1 MIDNKY
7 AVGIVGC
14 GGMGGGHA
22 IAIASGTGNA
32 VWNDDSN
39 EGTPWEGNMNSDIS
53 QKLTLAGV
61 YDIDPA
67 RQKWAADRGFRN
79 YDSFNR
85 PNSSMTVLPEIL
97 NPPSKSLSTT
107 VALNGETKL
116 SNILDPAVTCL
127 PFCIILS
134 SNATVSAPD
143 TL

>member
-53 QKLTLAGV
+53 Q
-61 YDIDPA
+61 
-67 RQKWAADRGFRN
+67 
-79 YDSFNR
+79 S
-85 PNSSMTVLPEIL
+85 
-97 NPPSKSLSTT
+97 
-107 VALNGETKL
+107 
-116 SNILDPAVTCL
+116 
-127 PFCIILS
+127 
-134 SNATVSAPD
+134 
-143 TL
+143 

>member
-1 MIDNKY
+1 MITY

-39 EGTPWEGNMNSDIS
+39 EGLLREGNMNSDIS

-67 RQKWAADRGFRN
+67 RQKWAAQIE
-79 YDSFNR
+79 DSG
-85 PNSSMTVLPEIL
+85 
-97 NPPSKSLSTT
+97 TT
-107 VALNGETKL
+107 IVMRICWRTR
-116 SNILDPAVTCL
+116 T
-127 PFCIILS
+127 
-134 SNATVSAPD
+134 
-143 TL
+143 